1 MKKLYSLLLAFV
13 AASFSFTANA
23 LRSDMTVTINI
34 DDVSRVSVTA
44 STFHFVD
51 AMQTEFKKGDNQIK
65 FLVSDYGEYDN
76 VSLSFGVKDAA
87 YGIEGTYSYTNGGS
101 TIENKID
108 GSISSLTPPLNDGYV
123 YTITSFVIAEE
134 RNAKCTIW
142 VDDASVVNCTRADY
156 STISLTSN
164 QETEVAFA
172 PSTNTRVTD
181 LPLRVRASKTLYKV
195 TLDGEAVSETNGFYY
210 VTPSAGS
217 KVRIEANFPD
227 VNVPVS
233 FTGTTEAINKVTV
246 DGVEVPVAT
255 AFAEGWTVK
264 LGSTVQ
270 FWGNLNDYSFT
281 SLTVNGTT
289 VDVGQYSQ
297 WLYGNGYSFTVTTET
312 TQTIVVGATKFETV
326 QFTIDVDDPANVV
339 VRKGSNYDETDIV
352 LTKGMNTIDIV
363 LGKTPN
369 IFVKLAGGATL
380 VSFVDNNDMDYSSYV
395 ADGVNVYSPKAIA
408 VAAGQAFTIRTKG
421 LERDRKCAIYIE
433 GNAALVNG
441 GNVSRAANGSMRSE
455 VVKLGS
461 SGKDGY
467 TVVEFAESEA
477 MFGFAFNGVNGVV
490 YINDTVYAAS
500 TMSFYQKLNDGDVV
514 KAYFGAAPET
524 YEITLAEDY
533 DAYEREDEDYA
544 TAIET
549 LIYDE
554 EGNGLVM
561 TKDIITEVPMETW
574 WNMFSSPAEEGT
586 PMQVLQGTQID
597 LSLGAAAD
605 VLAVKYNEQVVTP
618 VDGVCTLT
626 ISASGAIQFISRS
639 GATALQQVAEGVKAA
654 KVVRDGRVMI
664 IRGEEMFDIL
674 GNAVVK

>member
-13 AASFSFTANA
+13 ATSFSFTANA
-23 LRSDMTVTINI
+23 LNSDMTITVNI
-34 DDVSRVSVTA
+34 DDVSRVSVSGT
-44 STFHFVD
+44 TFHFVD
-51 AMQTEFKKGDNQIK
+51 EAQTEFKSGENKIK
-65 FLVSDYGEYDN
+65 FLKADYGEYDYAN
-76 VSLSFGVKDAA
+76 LSIGVKDAA
-87 YGIEGTYSYTNGGS
+87 YGLSGKYSYVYNGT
-101 TIENKID
+101 TIENSLS
-108 GSISSLTPPLNDGYV
+108 GSLTNITVYPTDAYT
-123 YTITSFVIAEE
+123 YTITSFVIADE
-134 RNAKCTIW
+134 RSQKCTVW
-142 VDDASVVNCTRADY
+142 VDDASVVNCTRADGT
-156 STISLTSN
+156 TISLTSN

-172 PSTNTRVTD
+172 LSTNTLVKD
-181 LPLRVRASKTLYKV
+181 LPLKVRASKTLYKV
-195 TLDGEAVSETNGFYY
+195 TLDGEAVAESNGYY
-210 VTPSAGS
+210 YITPMNGS

-281 SLTVNGTT
+281 SLTVNGAT
-289 VDVGQYSQ
+289 VNVGQYSD
-297 WLYGNGYSFTVTTET
+297 WSYGYGYSFTVTTET

-326 QFTIDVDDPANVV
+326 QFTIDVDDPNNVV
-339 VRKGSNYDETDIV
+339 VKKGNTYGETDIV
-352 LTKGMNTIDIV
+352 LTKGVNTIDIV

-369 IFVKLAGGATL
+369 IFVQLAGGATL
-380 VSFVDNNDMDYSSYV
+380 VSFVDNNDVDYSSYV
-395 ADGVNVYSPKAIA
+395 PDGVNVYSPKAIV

-441 GNVSRAANGSMRSE
+441 GNVTRAADGSMRSQ
-455 VVKLGS
+455 VVTLGS

-477 MFGFAFNGVNGVV
+477 MFGFSFNGVNGIV

-500 TMSFYQKLNDGDVV
+500 TMFFYQKLNDGDVV
-514 KAYFGAAPET
+514 KAYFGATPQT
-524 YEITLAEDY
+524 YEITLE
-533 DAYEREDEDYA
+533 
-544 TAIET
+544 
-549 LIYDE
+549 L
-554 EGNGLVM
+554 
-561 TKDIITEVPMETW
+561 
-574 WNMFSSPAEEGT
+574 AEELYEEKYEDAVLGLQKDLLMYADILTSVDWMPMFDTGWTPAT

-597 LSLGAAAD
+597 LNLGAAAD

-626 ISASGAIQFISRS
+626 ISASGAIQFVAKGS
-639 GATALQQVAEGVKAA
+639 ATGMQEVVERVKAT

>member
-1 MKKLYSLLLAFV
+1 MKKLYSLLLAFI

-23 LRSDMTVTINI
+23 LYSDMTVTVNI
-34 DDVSRVSVTA
+34 DDVSRVSVSGT
-44 STFHFVD
+44 TFHFVD
-51 AMQTEFKKGDNQIK
+51 GAQTEFKNGENKIK
-65 FLVSDYGEYDN
+65 FLKAEYGEYDYAN
-76 VSLSFGVKDAA
+76 LSFGVKDAA
-87 YGIEGTYSYTNGGS
+87 YGIVGTSAYTYGETTYENPLSGS
-101 TIENKID
+101 MTNITV
-108 GSISSLTPPLNDGYV
+108 SPNDAYT

-134 RNAKCTIW
+134 RSEKCTVW
-142 VDDASVVNCTRADY
+142 VDDASVVNCTRADGT
-156 STISLTSN
+156 TISLTSN

-172 PSTNTRVTD
+172 LSTNTRVKD
-181 LPLRVRASKTLYKV
+181 LPLKVRAGKTLYKV
-195 TLDGEAVSETNGFYY
+195 TLDGAAVAESNGYY
-210 VTPSAGS
+210 YITPKNGS
-217 KVRIEANFPD
+217 RVRIEANFPD

-270 FWGNLNDYSFT
+270 FWGNLDDYSFT

-289 VDVGQYSQ
+289 VDVGQSSQ
-297 WLYGNGYSFTVTTET
+297 WSYGYGYSFTVTTET
-312 TQTIVVGATKFETV
+312 AQKIVVGATKLATV
-326 QFTIDVDDPANVV
+326 QFTIDVDDPNNVV

-380 VSFVDNNDMDYSSYV
+380 VSFVDNNGVDYSSYV
-395 ADGVNVYSPKAIA
+395 PDGVNLYSPKAIA

-441 GNVSRAANGSMRSE
+441 GSVTRAADGSMRSQ
-455 VVKLGS
+455 VVTLGAN
-461 SGKDGY
+461 GKDGY

-477 MFGFAFNGVNGVV
+477 MFGFSFNGVNGVV

-514 KAYFGAAPET
+514 KAYFGAAPDTVTVSLGVSEVV
-524 YEITLAEDY
+524 AGD
-533 DAYEREDEDYA
+533 DAVMAALEA
-544 TAIET
+544 GIAIK
-549 LIYDE
+549 
-554 EGNGLVM
+554 
-561 TKDIITEVPMETW
+561 KDIITDVNYMS
-574 WNMFSSPAEEGT
+574 MFTGID
-586 PMQVLQGTQID
+586 VLTGTQID
-597 LSLGAAAD
+597 ITLGAESGL
-605 VLAVKYNEQVVTP
+605 VIGYNGSVFTP
-618 VDGVCTLT
+618 D
-626 ISASGAIQFISRS
+626 
-639 GATALQQVAEGVKAA
+639 AEGVCHVTAVVDGDMTIMKESEGGSTAMQQIVEGIKAT
-654 KVVRDGRVMI
+654 KIVRDGRVLI

-674 GNAVVK
+674 GNSVVK

>member
-23 LRSDMTVTINI
+23 LYSDMTVTVNI
-34 DDVSRVSVTA
+34 DDVSRVSV
-44 STFHFVD
+44 SVKNFHFVD
-51 AMQTEFKKGDNQIK
+51 GEQTEFKNGENKIK
-65 FLVSDYGEYDN
+65 FLKADYGEYDN
-76 VSLSFGVKDAA
+76 PTITFGVKDAA
-87 YGIEGTYSYTNGGS
+87 YGIVGTYAYTYGETTYENPLSGS
-101 TIENKID
+101 MT
-108 GSISSLTPPLNDGYV
+108 SITVYPNDAYT
-123 YTITSFVIAEE
+123 YTITSFVIADE
-134 RNAKCTIW
+134 RSEKCTVW

-156 STISLTSN
+156 TTISLTSN

-172 PSTNTRVTD
+172 PSTNTRVKD
-181 LPLRVRASKTLYKV
+181 LPLKVRAGKTLYKV
-195 TLDGEAVSETNGFYY
+195 TLDGEAVAESNGYY
-210 VTPSAGS
+210 YITPKNGS
-217 KVRIEANFPD
+217 NVRIEANFPD

-270 FWGNLNDYSFT
+270 FWGNLNDYSFA
-281 SLTVNGTT
+281 SLTVNGAT
-289 VDVGQYSQ
+289 VNVGQSSQ
-297 WLYGNGYSFTVTTET
+297 WSYGYGYSFTVTTET
-312 TQTIVVGATKFETV
+312 TQTIVVGAKKFETV

-352 LTKGMNTIDIV
+352 LTKGVNTIDIV

-380 VSFVDNNDMDYSSYV
+380 VSFVDNNDVDYSSYV
-395 ADGVNVYSPKAIA
+395 PDGVNVYSPKAIA

-433 GNAALVNG
+433 GNLALVNG
-441 GNVSRAANGSMRSE
+441 GSVDRAADGSMRSR
-455 VVKLGS
+455 VVTLGA

-477 MFGFAFNGVNGVV
+477 MFSFAFNGVNGVV

-514 KAYFGAAPET
+514 KAYFGAAPQT

-533 DAYEREDEDYA
+533 DAYAREDEDYA

-549 LIYDE
+549 LIDE

-561 TKDIITEVPMETW
+561 AKDIITEVPMETW

-586 PMQVLQGTQID
+586 PMKVLQGTQID
-597 LSLGAAAD
+597 LNLGGAADA
-605 VLAVKYNEQVVTP
+605 LAVKYNEQVVTP

-626 ISASGAIQFISRS
+626 ITTSGAIQFISRS
-639 GATALQQVAEGVKAA
+639 GATALQQVAEGAKAT
-654 KVVRDGRVMI
+654 KVVRDGRVLI
-664 IRGEEMFDIL
+664 IRGEEVFDVL
-674 GNAVVK
+674 GNAVVR

>member
-1 MKKLYSLLLAFV
+1 M
-13 AASFSFTANA
+13 
-23 LRSDMTVTINI
+23 INL
-34 DDVSRVSVTA
+34 
-44 STFHFVD
+44 HFVD
-51 AMQTEFKKGDNQIK
+51 ATQTEFKKGDNKIQ

-101 TIENKID
+101 TIENKMN

-123 YTITSFVIAEE
+123 YTITSFVIADE
-134 RNAKCTIW
+134 RSEKCTVW

-156 STISLTSN
+156 TTISLTSN

-172 PSTNTRVTD
+172 PSTNTRVKD
-181 LPLRVRASKTLYKV
+181 LPLKVRAGKTLYKV
-195 TLDGEAVSETNGFYY
+195 TLDGAAVAESNGYY
-210 VTPSAGS
+210 YITPKNGS
-217 KVRIEANFPD
+217 RVRIEANFPD
-227 VNVPVS
+227 KDVPVS

-270 FWGNLNDYSFT
+270 FWGNVNDYSFT

-289 VDVGQYSQ
+289 VNVGQNSQ
-297 WLYGNGYSFTVTTET
+297 WSYGYGYSFTVTTET
-312 TQTIVVGATKFETV
+312 EQTIVVGAAKFETV

-339 VRKGSNYDETDIV
+339 VKKGSNYGETNIV
-352 LTKGMNTIDIV
+352 LTKGVNTIDIV

-369 IFVKLAGGATL
+369 IFVELAGGATL
-380 VSFVDNNDMDYSSYV
+380 VSFVDDNGVDYSSYV
-395 ADGVNVYSPKAIA
+395 PDGVNVYSPKAIA

-421 LERDRKCAIYIE
+421 LERDKKCAIYIE
-433 GNAALVNG
+433 GNAALSNG
-441 GNVSRAANGSMRSE
+441 GNVTRAARNNSLRSE
-455 VVKLGS
+455 VVTLGKNE
-461 SGKDGY
+461 KDGY

-477 MFGFAFNGVNGVV
+477 MFGFSFNGVNGVV

-500 TMSFYQKLNDGDVV
+500 TMSFYQELNDGDVV
-514 KAYFGAAPET
+514 KAYFGAAPQT
-524 YEITLAEDY
+524 YEITLDWLFDGDDDY
-533 DAYEREDEDYA
+533 WAAMD
-544 TAIET
+544 
-549 LIYDE
+549 LLLDE

-561 TKDIITEVPMETW
+561 AKDIITEVPMETW
-574 WNMFSSPAEEGT
+574 WYMFPESVETPGT

-597 LSLGAAAD
+597 LNLGAAAD

-626 ISASGAIQFISRS
+626 ISASGAIQFVAKGS
-639 GATALQQVAEGVKAA
+639 ATGMQEVVEGMKVT

-664 IRGEEMFDIL
+664 IRGEEVFDIL

>member
-23 LRSDMTVTINI
+23 LNSDMTITVNI
-34 DDVSRVSVTA
+34 DDVSRVSVSGT
-44 STFHFVD
+44 TFHFVD
-51 AMQTEFKKGDNQIK
+51 EAQTEFKSGENKIK
-65 FLVSDYGEYDN
+65 FLKADYGEYDYAN
-76 VSLSFGVKDAA
+76 LSIGVKDAA
-87 YGIEGTYSYTNGGS
+87 YGLSGKYSYVYNGT
-101 TIENKID
+101 TIENSLS
-108 GSISSLTPPLNDGYV
+108 GSLTNITVYPTDAYT
-123 YTITSFVIAEE
+123 YTITSFVIADE
-134 RNAKCTIW
+134 RSQKCTVW
-142 VDDASVVNCTRADY
+142 VDDASVVNCTRADGT
-156 STISLTSN
+156 TISLTSN

-172 PSTNTRVTD
+172 LSTNTLVKD
-181 LPLRVRASKTLYKV
+181 LPLKVRASKTLYKV
-195 TLDGEAVSETNGFYY
+195 TLDDEAVAESNGYY
-210 VTPSAGS
+210 YITPMNGS

-281 SLTVNGTT
+281 SLTVNGAT
-289 VDVGQYSQ
+289 VNVGQYSD
-297 WLYGNGYSFTVTTET
+297 WSYGYGYSFTVTTET

-326 QFTIDVDDPANVV
+326 QFTIDVDDPNNVV
-339 VRKGSNYDETDIV
+339 VKKGNTYGETDIV
-352 LTKGMNTIDIV
+352 LTKGVNTIDIV

-369 IFVKLAGGATL
+369 IFVQLAGGATL
-380 VSFVDNNDMDYSSYV
+380 VSFVDNNDVDYSSYV
-395 ADGVNVYSPKAIA
+395 PDGVNVYSPKAIV

-441 GNVSRAANGSMRSE
+441 GNVTRAADGSMRSQ
-455 VVKLGS
+455 VVTLGS

-477 MFGFAFNGVNGVV
+477 MFGFSFNGVNGVV
-490 YINDTVYAAS
+490 YINDTVYAAN

-514 KAYFGAAPET
+514 KAYFGATPQT
-524 YEITLAEDY
+524 YEITLDWLFDGDDDY
-533 DAYEREDEDYA
+533 WAAMD
-544 TAIET
+544 
-549 LIYDE
+549 LLLDE

-561 TKDIITEVPMETW
+561 AKDILTEVPMETW
-574 WNMFSSPAEEGT
+574 WYMFPESVETPGT
-586 PMQVLQGTQID
+586 PMKVLQGTQID
-597 LSLGAAAD
+597 LNLGGAADA
-605 VLAVKYNEQVVTP
+605 LAVKYNEQVVTP

-626 ISASGAIQFISRS
+626 ISASGAIQFVAKGS
-639 GATALQQVAEGVKAA
+639 ATGMQQIVEGIKAT
-654 KVVRDGRVMI
+654 KVVRDGRVLI

>member
-1 MKKLYSLLLAFV
+1 MLMKKLYSLLLAFI

-23 LRSDMTVTINI
+23 LYSDMTVTVNI
-34 DDVSRVSVTA
+34 DDVSRVSVSGTK
-44 STFHFVD
+44 FHFVD
-51 AMQTEFKKGDNQIK
+51 EAQTAFKSGENKIK
-65 FLVSDYGEYDN
+65 FLKADYGEYDN
-76 VSLSFGVKDAA
+76 ATLSFGVKDAA
-87 YGIEGTYSYTNGGS
+87 YGIVGTYAYTYGETTYENPLSGS
-101 TIENKID
+101 MT
-108 GSISSLTPPLNDGYV
+108 SITVYPNDAYT
-123 YTITSFVIAEE
+123 YTITTFVIAEE
-134 RNAKCTIW
+134 RSQKCTVW
-142 VDDASVVNCTRADY
+142 VDDASVVNCTRADGT
-156 STISLTSN
+156 TISLTSN

-172 PSTNTRVTD
+172 PSTNTRVKD
-181 LPLRVRASKTLYKV
+181 LPLKVRAGKTLYKV
-195 TLDGEAVSETNGFYY
+195 TLDGAAVAENNGYY
-210 VTPSAGS
+210 YITPTDGS

-255 AFAEGWTVK
+255 AFAEGWTLK

-289 VDVGQYSQ
+289 VNVGQYSD
-297 WLYGNGYSFTVTTET
+297 WSYGYGFRFTVTTET
-312 TQTIVVGATKFETV
+312 EQTIFVGATKFETV
-326 QFTIDVDDPANVV
+326 QFTIDVDDPNNVV

-352 LTKGMNTIDIV
+352 LTKGVNTIDIV

-380 VSFVDNNDMDYSSYV
+380 VSFVDNNSVDYSSYV
-395 ADGVNVYSPKAIA
+395 PDGVNVYSPKAIA

-441 GNVSRAANGSMRSE
+441 GNVTRAADGSMRSQ
-455 VVKLGS
+455 VVTLGS

-514 KAYFGAAPET
+514 KAYFGAAPQT
-524 YEITLAEDY
+524 YEITLELAEELY
-533 DAYEREDEDYA
+533 EEKYEDAVLGLQNNLLMYA
-544 TAIET
+544 
-549 LIYDE
+549 
-554 EGNGLVM
+554 
-561 TKDIITEVPMETW
+561 DILTPVNWMPMFDTGWTPATPME
-574 WNMFSSPAEEGT
+574 
-586 PMQVLQGTQID
+586 VLQGTQID
-597 LSLGAAAD
+597 LNLGAAAD

-639 GATALQQVAEGVKAA
+639 DATALQQVTEGVRAT
-654 KVVRDGRVMI
+654 KVVCDGRVLI
-664 IRGEEMFDIL
+664 IRGKEVFDVL
-674 GNAVVK
+674 GNAVVR

>member
-23 LRSDMTVTINI
+23 LYSDMTVTVNI
-34 DDVSRVSVTA
+34 DDVSRVSV
-44 STFHFVD
+44 SVKNFHFVD
-51 AMQTEFKKGDNQIK
+51 GEQTEFKNGENKIQ
-65 FLVSDYGEYDN
+65 FLKADYGEYEN
-76 VSLSFGVKDAA
+76 PTLSFGVKDAA
-87 YGIEGTYSYTNGGS
+87 YGIVGTYAYTYGE
-101 TIENKID
+101 TTYEN
-108 GSISSLTPPLNDGYV
+108 PLNGSMTSITVSPNDAYT
-123 YTITSFVIAEE
+123 YTITSFVIADE
-134 RNAKCTIW
+134 RSEKCTVW

-156 STISLTSN
+156 TTISLTSN

-172 PSTNTRVTD
+172 PSTNTRVKD
-181 LPLRVRASKTLYKV
+181 LPLQVRASKTLYKV
-195 TLDGEAVSETNGFYY
+195 TLDGAAVAESNGYY
-210 VTPSAGS
+210 YITPKNGS
-217 KVRIEANFPD
+217 RVRIEANFPD
-227 VNVPVS
+227 KDVPVS

-270 FWGNLNDYSFT
+270 FWGNVNDYSFT

-289 VDVGQYSQ
+289 VNVGQNSQ
-297 WLYGNGYSFTVTTET
+297 WSYGYGYSFTVTTET
-312 TQTIVVGATKFETV
+312 EQTIVVGAAKFETV

-339 VRKGSNYDETDIV
+339 VKKGSNYGETNIV
-352 LTKGMNTIDIV
+352 LTKGVNTIDIV

-369 IFVKLAGGATL
+369 IFVELAGGATL
-380 VSFVDNNDMDYSSYV
+380 VSFVDDNGMDYSSYV
-395 ADGVNVYSPKAIA
+395 PDGVNVYSPKAIA

-433 GNAALVNG
+433 GNAALSNG
-441 GNVSRAANGSMRSE
+441 GNVTRAARNNSLRSE
-455 VVKLGS
+455 VVTLGKNE
-461 SGKDGY
+461 KDGY

-477 MFGFAFNGVNGVV
+477 MFGFSFNGVNGVV

-524 YEITLAEDY
+524 YEITLELAEELY
-533 DAYEREDEDYA
+533 EEKYEDAVLGLQNNLLMYA
-544 TAIET
+544 DILTPVNWMPMFDT
-549 LIYDE
+549 
-554 EGNGLVM
+554 GL
-561 TKDIITEVPMETW
+561 TPATPME
-574 WNMFSSPAEEGT
+574 
-586 PMQVLQGTQID
+586 VLQGTQID
-597 LSLGAAAD
+597 LNLGAAAD

-626 ISASGAIQFISRS
+626 ISASGAIQFVAKGS
-639 GATALQQVAEGVKAA
+639 ATGMQEIVGGVKAT
-654 KVVRDGRVMI
+654 KVIRDGRVMI

>member
-44 STFHFVD
+44 TKFHFVD
-51 AMQTEFKKGDNQIK
+51 ATQTEFKKGDNQIK

-76 VSLSFGVKDAA
+76 VSLSFSVKDAA

-172 PSTNTRVTD
+172 PSTNTRVKD
-181 LPLRVRASKTLYKV
+181 LPLKVRAGKTLYKV
-195 TLDGEAVSETNGFYY
+195 TLDGEAVAESNGYY
-210 VTPSAGS
+210 YITPKNGS

-281 SLTVNGTT
+281 SLTVNGAT
-289 VDVGQYSQ
+289 VNVGQSSQ
-297 WLYGNGYSFTVTTET
+297 WSYGYGYSFTVTTET
-312 TQTIVVGATKFETV
+312 EQTIVVGATKYETV
-326 QFTIDVDDPANVV
+326 QFTIDVDDPNNVV
-339 VRKGSNYDETDIV
+339 VKKGSTYDETDIV
-352 LTKGMNTIDIV
+352 LTKGVNTIDIV

-380 VSFVDNNDMDYSSYV
+380 VSFVDNNGVDYSSYV
-395 ADGVNVYSPKAIA
+395 PDGVNVYSPKAIA
-408 VAAGQAFTIRTKG
+408 VAAGQSFTIRTKG
-421 LERDRKCAIYIE
+421 FERDRKCAIYIE

-441 GNVSRAANGSMRSE
+441 GNVTRAADGSMRSQ
-455 VVKLGS
+455 VVSLGE

-477 MFGFAFNGVNGVV
+477 MFGFSFNGVNGVV

-514 KAYFGAAPET
+514 KAYFGAAPDTVTVSLGVSEVV
-524 YEITLAEDY
+524 AGD
-533 DAYEREDEDYA
+533 DEVMA
-544 TAIET
+544 ALEAGIAIK
-549 LIYDE
+549 
-554 EGNGLVM
+554 
-561 TKDIITEVPMETW
+561 KDIITDVDYM
-574 WNMFSSPAEEGT
+574 NMFAGID
-586 PMQVLQGTQID
+586 VLTGTQID
-597 LSLGAAAD
+597 ITLGAESGL
-605 VLAVKYNEQVVTP
+605 VIGYNGSVFAP
-618 VDGVCTLT
+618 D
-626 ISASGAIQFISRS
+626 
-639 GATALQQVAEGVKAA
+639 AEGVCHVTAVVDGDMTIMKESEGGSTAMQQIVEGIKAT
-654 KVVRDGRVMI
+654 KIVRDGRVLI

>member
-1 MKKLYSLLLAFV
+1 MKKLFSLLLAFV

-23 LRSDMTVTINI
+23 LYSDMTVTVNI
-34 DDVSRVSVTA
+34 DDVSRVSV
-44 STFHFVD
+44 SVKNFHFVD
-51 AMQTEFKKGDNQIK
+51 GEQTEFKNGENKIQ
-65 FLVSDYGEYDN
+65 FLKADYGEYEN
-76 VSLSFGVKDAA
+76 PTLSFGVKDAA
-87 YGIEGTYSYTNGGS
+87 YGIVGTYAYTYGE
-101 TIENKID
+101 TTYEN
-108 GSISSLTPPLNDGYV
+108 PLNGSMTSITVSPNDAYT
-123 YTITSFVIAEE
+123 YTITSFVIADE
-134 RNAKCTIW
+134 RSEKCTVW

-156 STISLTSN
+156 TTISLTSN

-172 PSTNTRVTD
+172 PSTNTRVKD
-181 LPLRVRASKTLYKV
+181 LPLQVRASKTLYKV
-195 TLDGEAVSETNGFYY
+195 TLDGAAVAESNGYY
-210 VTPSAGS
+210 YITPKNGS
-217 KVRIEANFPD
+217 RVRIEANFPD
-227 VNVPVS
+227 KDVPVS

-477 MFGFAFNGVNGVV
+477 MFGFALNGVNGVV
-490 YINDTVYAAS
+490 YINDKV
-500 TMSFYQKLNDGDVV
+500 
-514 KAYFGAAPET
+514 
-524 YEITLAEDY
+524 Y
-533 DAYEREDEDYA
+533 DARTMY
-544 TAIET
+544 
-549 LIYDE
+549 
-554 EGNGLVM
+554 
-561 TKDIITEVPMETW
+561 
-574 WNMFSSPAEEGT
+574 F
-586 PMQVLQGTQID
+586 
-597 LSLGAAAD
+597 
-605 VLAVKYNEQVVTP
+605 
-618 VDGVCTLT
+618 
-626 ISASGAIQFISRS
+626 
-639 GATALQQVAEGVKAA
+639 
-654 KVVRDGRVMI
+654 
-664 IRGEEMFDIL
+664 
-674 GNAVVK
+674 

>member
-23 LRSDMTVTINI
+23 LNSDMTITVNI
-34 DDVSRVSVTA
+34 DDVSRVSVSGT
-44 STFHFVD
+44 TFHFVD
-51 AMQTEFKKGDNQIK
+51 EAQTEFKSGENKIK
-65 FLVSDYGEYDN
+65 FLKADYGEYDYAN
-76 VSLSFGVKDAA
+76 LSIGVKDAA
-87 YGIEGTYSYTNGGS
+87 YGLSGKYSYVYNGT
-101 TIENKID
+101 TIENSLS
-108 GSISSLTPPLNDGYV
+108 GSLTNITVYPTDAYT
-123 YTITSFVIAEE
+123 YTITSFVIADE
-134 RNAKCTIW
+134 RSQKCTVW
-142 VDDASVVNCTRADY
+142 VDDASVVNCTRADGT
-156 STISLTSN
+156 TISLTSN

-172 PSTNTRVTD
+172 PSTNTLVKD
-181 LPLRVRASKTLYKV
+181 LPLQVRAGKTLYKV
-195 TLDGEAVSETNGFYY
+195 TLDGEAVAESNGYY
-210 VTPSAGS
+210 YITPKNDS
-217 KVRIEANFPD
+217 KVRIEANFPN

-270 FWGNLNDYSFT
+270 FWGNLDDYSFT

-289 VDVGQYSQ
+289 VNVGQYSD
-297 WLYGNGYSFTVTTET
+297 WSYGYGYRFTVTTET
-312 TQTIVVGATKFETV
+312 EQTIVVGAKKFETV

-339 VRKGSNYDETDIV
+339 VKKGSNYDETDIV

-380 VSFVDNNDMDYSSYV
+380 VSFVDNNDVDYSSYV

-433 GNAALVNG
+433 GNAALSNG
-441 GNVSRAANGSMRSE
+441 GSVTRAADGSMRSQ
-455 VVKLGS
+455 VVTLGS

-477 MFGFAFNGVNGVV
+477 MFGFSFNGVNGVV

-500 TMSFYQKLNDGDVV
+500 TTFFYQKLNDGDVV

-524 YEITLAEDY
+524 YEITLELAEELY
-533 DAYEREDEDYA
+533 EEKYEDAILGLQNDLLMYA
-544 TAIET
+544 DILTPVHWMPMFDT
-549 LIYDE
+549 
-554 EGNGLVM
+554 GL
-561 TKDIITEVPMETW
+561 TPATPME
-574 WNMFSSPAEEGT
+574 
-586 PMQVLQGTQID
+586 VLQGTQID
-597 LSLGAAAD
+597 LNLGAAAD

-626 ISASGAIQFISRS
+626 ISASGAIQFVAKGS
-639 GATALQQVAEGVKAA
+639 ATGMQEVVERVKVT
-654 KVVRDGRVMI
+654 KMVRDGRVMI